1 MRLFRNPQNR
11 PIPSLLFFPL
21 ESDSSRSI
29 AWRHQR
35 RQKYVLSYKL
45 SWPFFSISLPSFR
58 SPLIAL
64 LLHHLFVFFLYF
76 FTSGRKL
83 GPTRPI
89 LGSELLIHV
98 KCCFVP
104 RENGEK
110 SLRIDVVLACDW
122 IERFCGRKFN
132 AGIPLTFLLTWTM
145 VRTRP
150 SISEFFYFL

>member
-1 MRLFRNPQNR
+1 MTSPKEARIRTFVQTFMT
-11 PIPSLLFFPL
+11 LLF
-21 ESDSSRSI
+21 
-29 AWRHQR
+29 
-35 RQKYVLSYKL
+35 
-45 SWPFFSISLPSFR
+45 PSFR

-104 RENGEK
+104 RENGGK

-122 IERFCGRKFN
+122 IGRLCSRKFN

-150 SISEFFYFL
+150 SIFCILSLIILELSISMVCLTSR